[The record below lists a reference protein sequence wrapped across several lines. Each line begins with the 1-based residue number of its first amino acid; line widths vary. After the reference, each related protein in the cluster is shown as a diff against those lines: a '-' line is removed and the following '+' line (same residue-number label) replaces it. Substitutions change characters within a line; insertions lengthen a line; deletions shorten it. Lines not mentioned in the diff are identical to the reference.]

1 VKPFII
7 IFFNKQS
14 QPTNLNLPMSSSSP
28 ETLDDALK
36 DTVDAVGSFLFMTYL
51 IMIVTVAVIL
61 FLFWKFTC
69 WVASRTNVDNCFTLF
84 LLAMITDGVILKGN
98 TGLLMIVL
106 ALLRFDLGNL
116 LSSPILSKEDFMMLK
131 KGQLTQPTSAE

>member
-1 VKPFII
+1 
-7 IFFNKQS
+7 
-14 QPTNLNLPMSSSSP
+14 MSSSSP
-28 ETLDDALK
+28 ETLDDALE
-36 DTVDAVGSFLFMTYL
+36 DTVNVVGSFLFMTYL
-51 IMIVTVAVIL
+51 IMIVTVAAIL

-69 WVASRTNVDNCFTLF
+69 WVGSRTNVDNCFTLF

-116 LSSPILSKEDFMMLK
+116 LSSPILSREDFMMLK
-131 KGQLTQPTSAE
+131 RGQLTQPTSAE